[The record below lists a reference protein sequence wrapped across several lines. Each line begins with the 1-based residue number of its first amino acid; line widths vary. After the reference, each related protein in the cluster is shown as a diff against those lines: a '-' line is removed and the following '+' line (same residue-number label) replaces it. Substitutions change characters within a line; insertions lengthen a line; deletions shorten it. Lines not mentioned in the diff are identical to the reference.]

1 MRKPPPPFPPH
12 LFCHRTNT
20 EKAAGVSRVSAAKL
34 FFNRGKKTNTQT
46 AVDDG
51 GGGRGGDAQI
61 AIFNIDPSSSTALRG
76 QVAEHTELVYK
87 LDPRLRE
94 FHILVGWELA
104 KPSTNPIAQLCRLRR
119 GRSIFAEQCSQLVR
133 DVKTRRR
140 RANAD
145 VSE

>member
-46 AVDDG
+46 AIDD
-51 GGGRGGDAQI
+51 GGRGGVDAQI

-87 LDPRLRE
+87 LNLR
-94 FHILVGWELA
+94 
-104 KPSTNPIAQLCRLRR
+104 P
-119 GRSIFAEQCSQLVR
+119 
-133 DVKTRRR
+133 
-140 RANAD
+140 
-145 VSE
+145 